1 MDWMN
6 LKRRNGPRAI
16 AALVLF
22 SIVQVGLQVGLAEP
36 TVTTTAIPISAQ
48 VVGRLTT
55 SNNSPIQVNGLSAST
70 GASILSGATLETGA
84 DQTAT
89 VNLGPLGTVD
99 IAPNT
104 KLVLTFGDQG
114 DFKALVTT
122 GCVKVTART
131 NAIGEIATDQGSQ
144 GKTNPATG
152 GVLEMCNQP
161 GAAPVVGPGV
171 AANAGVGAA
180 APSGAAA
187 AGGGGLFG
195 LGVPATI
202 AIVAGGTAA
211 GLTPLFFADDNQINP
226 SGPSN

>member
-1 MDWMN
+1 MN
-6 LKRRNGPRAI
+6 LKRRNGSRAI
-16 AALVLF
+16 AALLIF
-22 SIVQVGLQVGLAEP
+22 FIAQIGLQVGLAEP
-36 TVTTTAIPISAQ
+36 TVTTTATPILPQAI
-48 VVGRLTT
+48 GRLTT
-55 SNNSPIQVNGLSAST
+55 SNNQPIQVNGNSAAT
-70 GASILSGATLETGA
+70 GASIVSGATLETGA

-104 KLVLTFGDQG
+104 KFVLTFDDQG
-114 DFKALVTT
+114 NFKALVTI

-131 NAIGEIATDQGSQ
+131 NATGEIATDQGSL

-171 AANAGVGAA
+171 AANAGVGAGA
-180 APSGAAA
+180 SAGAAA
-187 AGGGGLFG
+187 LGGGGLFG

-202 AIVAGGTAA
+202 AIVGAGTAA
-211 GLTPLFFADDNQINP
+211 GLTPLFFQDNP
-226 SGPSN
+226 SGLSD